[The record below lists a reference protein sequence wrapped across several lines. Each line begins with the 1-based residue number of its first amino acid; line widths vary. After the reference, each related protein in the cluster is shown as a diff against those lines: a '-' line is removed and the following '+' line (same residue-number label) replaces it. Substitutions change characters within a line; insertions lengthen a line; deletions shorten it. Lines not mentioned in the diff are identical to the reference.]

1 MVSDPRASETKV
13 WWASNRSY
21 MHIWSVCALGS
32 GGDEQHKQCDQRCTG
47 RSRSSVSLQV
57 PAPCL
62 IGLLPRLSELMTT
75 LWRGKVWS
83 SAVSSMSYQRGLLP
97 LGEAEAA
104 VNPQLDKH
112 FSSMTKLLQSR
123 ETYAGATPVL

>member
-1 MVSDPRASETKV
+1 
-13 WWASNRSY
+13 

-32 GGDEQHKQCDQRCTG
+32 GGDEQHKQCDQRRTG

-75 LWRGKVWS
+75 LWRSKVKS
-83 SAVSSMSYQRGLLP
+83 STVSSMSYQRGMLP
-97 LGEAEAA
+97 IGEADAA
-104 VNPQLDKH
+104 TNPLLDKH
-112 FSSMTKLLQSR
+112 FSSLNNLLQSVG
-123 ETYAGATPVL
+123 TYAGKHTLI